1 MNKIEKI
8 MEIANKYN
16 LRVVEDCAQSHGN
29 HWNGKTV
36 EVKKYLH
43 VDSVYDIIMI
53 TLQKSYEDGI
63 YNPVKLDVYFHLNL
77 VYLYTNLV
85 FTEEERED
93 EFKLYDE
100 LYSSGFIKKFLE
112 FVDSKQYSEMQD
124 DISEIID
131 NRMKYSN
138 SAASVMRKFVDD
150 LPENAADAAKIVEN
164 FDPQKYHWKDNLH
177 WLDALTS

>member
-1 MNKIEKI
+1 M
-8 MEIANKYN
+8 ANLNYADLK
-16 LRVVEDCAQSHGN
+16 LKEDVSISMFD
-29 HWNGKTV
+29 WNGKTV
-36 EVKKYLH
+36 EVKKYLP

-77 VYLYTNLV
+77 IYLYTNLV

-100 LYSSGFIKKFLE
+100 LYSSGFVKKFLE
-112 FVDSKQYSEMQD
+112 FVDSKQYSEMQE

-138 SAASVMRKFVDD
+138 SAASVMQKFIND
-150 LPENAADAAKIVEN
+150 LPENAAAASKIVEN
-164 FDPQKYHWKDNLH
+164 FDPEKYQAVIDFTKAANNGKLP
-177 WLDALTS
+177 